1 MAYETGT
8 SSSVIDLLDKF
19 RLFAIAQG
27 WTVNRWVTAG
37 SGRELCIQKGPA
49 YFNFRAWSNEEML
62 VNGIST
68 ENKYGI
74 TMNGS
79 DGYAGGNAWDCQP
92 GYPVR
97 LSSSAGIDQYHTMFP
112 LVTTTGPFPTYH
124 FFSPDS
130 KTLYAEVEVTTG
142 TFQRWGCG
150 SLDLF
155 NPAAPGGGRF
165 IYSTASQHV
174 TNGTSWWEWLGS
186 DADHSTY
193 GCELVPFRSADFAPS
208 NDTSNRTSASIV
220 RVAFSSFDNWA
231 GSGCTV
237 GGTGLPYACQGGG
250 CHDKVLRDYSPNPL
264 NGIGLLL
271 PNIVSLNIG
280 NEFLSPIGVIPGMR
294 YMDMTNYLPGDE
306 FTIGSDT
313 WKVFPWYAKGSIGY
327 NRGIAYLKVT

>member
-37 SGRELCIQKGPA
+37 SGRELCIQKGSA
-49 YFNFRAWSNEEML
+49 YFNFRAWSNEAML
-62 VNGIST
+62 VNGTST
-68 ENKYGI
+68 DNKYGI

-79 DGYAGGNAWDCQP
+79 DGYAGGNAWDRQP

-97 LSSSAGIDQYHTMFP
+97 LSSTGDDQYHALFP

-124 FFSPDS
+124 FFAPDS

-174 TNGTSWWEWLGS
+174 TNGTGVTDWLGV
-186 DADHSTY
+186 DAENPSY
-193 GCELVPFRSADFAPS
+193 ACELVPFRNADFTTD
-208 NDTSNRTSASIV
+208 NGTSGRSSASIV
-220 RVAFSSFDNWA
+220 RAAFSSFDNWA
-231 GSGCTV
+231 GSGSTAAD
-237 GGTGLPYACQGGG
+237 TGLPYACQGGG

-280 NEFLSPIGVIPGMR
+280 NEYLSPIGVVPGMR

-313 WKVFPWYAKGSIGY
+313 WKVFPWYVKGGIGY
-327 NRGIAYLKVT
+327 NRGIAYLKA